1 MKRMMLMTLSA
12 GLLMTCAVEPAEMS
26 YGKDLCHYCKMTIV
40 DTQHAAQMVT
50 GKGKA
55 YKYDAIEC
63 MMRHLAEWEGT
74 PVELYLVNDY
84 SAPKVMIDARQ
95 AHFLISQA
103 IPSPMGAFLSAFG
116 DGDIAGKTL
125 EEKGGDLYSWASL
138 KERYQVR

>member
-1 MKRMMLMTLSA
+1 MKRILLITWVA
-12 GLLMTCAVEPAEMS
+12 GLFVTCAVEPAEIE

-50 GKGKA
+50 SKGKV

-63 MMRHLAEWEGT
+63 MMRHLSEWEGT

-84 SAPKVMIDARQ
+84 SVPKKMIDAKQ

-103 IPSPMGAFLSAFG
+103 IPSPMGAFLSAFEDNG
-116 DGDIAGKTL
+116 LAQSTL
-125 EEKGGDLYSWASL
+125 KDKGGDLYSWASL
-138 KERYQVR
+138 KQKYQVK